1 MAYIPSI
8 SGTLCDAGV
17 YRHNPKI
24 THEKTPEVGGWVL
37 FMYYL
42 VYSIIQEFLHS
53 LYLLLSFFF
62 FSNVLFVLLE
72 STRTLTNSHS
82 HTHTHKTHTHTH
94 THTCTYTHTYT
105 HTHTH
110 TEIHTQI
117 HTVHFFTCI
126 HTCIYTYMQNIT
138 AFVWSKLYYAYIGF
152 ILMSCSLTRILV
164 LLRFT

>member
-82 HTHTHKTHTHTH
+82 HTHTHTKHTHTH

-110 TEIHTQI
+110 THRYTHRYTQYTFSHAYIHVYT
-117 HTVHFFTCI
+117 
-126 HTCIYTYMQNIT
+126 HTCKISQH
-138 AFVWSKLYYAYIGF
+138 LYGANCTMP
-152 ILMSCSLTRILV
+152 ILAL
-164 LLRFT
+164 F